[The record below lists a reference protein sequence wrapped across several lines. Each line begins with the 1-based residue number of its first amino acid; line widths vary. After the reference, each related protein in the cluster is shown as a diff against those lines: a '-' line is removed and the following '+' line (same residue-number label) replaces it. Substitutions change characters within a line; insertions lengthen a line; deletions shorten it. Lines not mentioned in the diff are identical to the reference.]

1 NSNDVCLPPGNGDHT
16 LTASTYVNRWMGLL
30 YMGCTSFQVCY
41 GIILAGEVDHFINKV
56 VLENKKSFL
65 KAVNADLWLVNRN
78 ASLLVILWKIPT
90 AKPEFKPPFREH
102 IKGSHFSRERGW

>member
-1 NSNDVCLPPGNGDHT
+1 
-16 LTASTYVNRWMGLL
+16 MGLL
-30 YMGCTSFQVCY
+30 YMGRTSFQVCH

-78 ASLLVILWKIPT
+78 ASLLEILWKIPT
-90 AKPEFKPPFREH
+90 AKPEFNTPFRVKT
-102 IKGSHFSRERGW
+102 KGSNFSHERGRCDEIVGDTKKA